1 MTIKDR
7 INKLLDQQNAK
18 GLAEYGISLD
28 DVDVNSYDWKNEM
41 IMELIDALQYQTKEV
56 IRLEKELKVANHEL
70 RWRGY

>member
-41 IMELIDALQYQTKEV
+41 IMELIDALQSRKGWASGPT
-56 IRLEKELKVANHEL
+56 
-70 RWRGY
+70 G